1 MNGTGLSARKRSCA
15 LAASMGTMSRAA
27 SDVATM
33 AASCELCL
41 AVSIRRAAAAIL
53 RSHPGAAGQPLS
65 STMSKGPVC
74 VPAASGFKTGPAI
87 ARMRQAAMLRRKSS
101 SHQGVCDAVSS
112 LGRSPRM
119 SRSGGNGTSAGRGGV
134 MRSRKYKS
142 GKPASA
148 ARTKGKVKAS
158 GIPDISGRP
167 LVLHA
172 D

>member
-74 VPAASGFKTGPAI
+74 VQRPAGSNGSRHRENEAGRDAQTQKQQPPG
-87 ARMRQAAMLRRKSS
+87 RVRR
-101 SHQGVCDAVSS
+101 G
-112 LGRSPRM
+112 LIPWRSPRM